1 MKVKIKICRPN
12 GDTENKTSH
21 TPPYKLDPLQII
33 LKTNKQT
40 HNKNIFFSW
49 LTNNLWYF
57 HILNNGNLKKQQ
69 HPQC

>member
-40 HNKNIFFSW
+40 PSKNIFLAGLPITYGISIF
-49 LTNNLWYF
+49 
-57 HILNNGNLKKQQ
+57 
-69 HPQC
+69 